1 MTENTVTLDAVRFT
15 WQVNN
20 ATLETRR
27 MTTPPV
33 DGVPSTVT
41 ASAGTESVNRVPT
54 ATPSPATLTSTS
66 TWSDRTATSAPA
78 LPETPLE
85 TANKKGPNRPTG

>member
-1 MTENTVTLDAVRFT
+1 MTENTITLDAVRFT

-41 ASAGTESVNRVPT
+41 ASAGTESVNRV
-54 ATPSPATLTSTS
+54 A
-66 TWSDRTATSAPA
+66 DRHAVACDIDVDVHV
-78 LPETPLE
+78 E
-85 TANKKGPNRPTG
+85 